1 MNSIIAYCVSII
13 ASVTLFILSI
23 LYQYINAMELAFFAA
38 IILWLVSFGFA
49 IKELYKSKI
58 IGAGMIV
65 ASIFLGVLGGF
76 TLFIVAIAACVAS
89 PEC

>member
-1 MNSIIAYCVSII
+1 
-13 ASVTLFILSI
+13 
-23 LYQYINAMELAFFAA
+23 MELALFAA
-38 IILWLVSFGFA
+38 IILWLVSLGFA
-49 IKELYKSKI
+49 IKELNKSKI

-76 TLFIVAIAACVAS
+76 TLFIVAIAACVTS